1 MAGGKDAEA
10 GKQGVGREKGGD
22 SLPVEAQRSDEQPG
36 CNDKGQECGPAV
48 QRGKPG
54 EEEKWKKE
62 ETGKTCKKYLVA
74 KIILLPKI
82 FYRQTDF

>member
-1 MAGGKDAEA
+1 MAGGKDTKA
-10 GKQGVGREKGGD
+10 GKQGVGREKCGD

-62 ETGKTCKKYLVA
+62 ETRKT
-74 KIILLPKI
+74 
-82 FYRQTDF
+82 